1 MTAQHFATLFVR
13 NRSLEPAHTEGE
25 GITQGQAHQDAGNIG
40 VLLEAADYV
49 FPRVCNRGINTNMK
63 EKSESCRGRG
73 KCSRIELL
81 LALTSLSP
89 FPPIQPYNRP
99 SEEALISH
107 GPSYM
112 SPLLHLH
119 GTISV
124 QALLSLQPNQW
135 STTFLT
141 CCHSPLYLGHQGQRS
156 LSKSPVLLLLW
167 WQKALQWVP
176 LVKPNPNSL
185 GCPFGAFH
193 DLTQAHYK
201 RIIPKP
207 RIIIHHPR

>member
-141 CCHSPLYLGHQGQRS
+141 CCHSPHILDTKARGVF
-156 LSKSPVLLLLW
+156 LSHLFYFSFGGRNPFSGSPLSN
-167 WQKALQWVP
+167 Q
-176 LVKPNPNSL
+176 
-185 GCPFGAFH
+185 
-193 DLTQAHYK
+193 TQ
-201 RIIPKP
+201 IL
-207 RIIIHHPR
+207 